1 MSTHTGHGMTLAARS
16 LAGACLIL
24 GLLLITGCAP
34 KPEVVIVNE
43 TTATIKADVQFPV
56 TQTINGFP
64 MPGKRTQTI
73 IAPNVS
79 DRAFNGVEVASR
91 KIWLRVVCLTISDA
105 SLVSPTVDPFEF
117 SVDGRG
123 SKVIL
128 TVTAEGRTLRVM
140 AVDDSGTTL
149 NLLPFPKESPRPADM
164 RQPVFDSIGFP
175 GEDVR

>member
-1 MSTHTGHGMTLAARS
+1 MSTHTGLGTTLAARS
-16 LAGACLIL
+16 LVGACLFL
-24 GLLLITGCAP
+24 GLLLVTGCAP

-73 IAPNVS
+73 IAPGVT
-79 DRAFNGVEVASR
+79 DRAFKGVEVASR
-91 KIWLRVVCLTISDA
+91 KVWLRVVCFSISDA
-105 SLVSPTVDPFEF
+105 SLISPVFDPLEF

-123 SKVIL
+123 AKVIVS
-128 TVTAEGRTLRVM
+128 VTSEGRTLRVV
-140 AVDDSGTTL
+140 AVDDTGATL
-149 NLLPFPKESPRPADM
+149 SLLPFPSESPRPADT
-164 RQPVFDSIGFP
+164 RQPVFDSIGYP